1 LRLLFITSTNVLN
14 DRIEPL
20 AELRNPNAPTQG
32 SGGGGGGDM
41 RSMLAFTV
49 LALVALLAFQY
60 FKPATPPA
68 PAPQQQTQT
77 ANQPAPAPVQPA
89 SAAGQSSAGAAS
101 AAPAIAASAETL
113 TIVENELYKIT
124 FTNKGAKVKSWI
136 LKKYKD
142 SQGRPLDLVNQRAA
156 ADFGYPLSLY
166 TYEPALTDELNN
178 QALYQASATGNV
190 AAPAGIIFKYAK
202 GPLTVTK
209 TFMFNESYV
218 IDTLVSVTRSGS
230 PVRALVAWPSGLG
243 DQEEVSQYAASK
255 FAWSIDGKRDST
267 GATKG
272 WFSTGVSGNATLEQ
286 PYDYAAAIDLYFAAA
301 FLPATP
307 SRATVVTLH
316 QTIQAPKDATAPNS
330 EKFASPML
338 GLAVG
343 DTSGVTHTR
352 LFAGP
357 LQFDVL
363 ANLHTTSPDGLAMG
377 EDLKPLIQFGNLK
390 IIAEP
395 LFLLL
400 RFVHGYVGN
409 WGWAIVICTIVF
421 NLLMMPTRFMMMKSS
436 LKMQRIQPKM
446 DAIKKRYAHL
456 KATDPKRAEMNAE
469 TMKLYKDEG
478 INMYGSCLPLLV
490 QMPLL
495 YGYYRVLGN
504 VIELRQAHWFWLPNL
519 AVADPLHILPI
530 VIIASMFLVQF
541 ITPSPG
547 MDPAQRRMMA
557 FMMPAI
563 LGFSMWNFASGLA
576 LYWSTGN
583 LINLGLQLSINRSKM
598 GQELKALAAKRAAR
612 GTIKTIASKT
622 IQGRR

>member
-1 LRLLFITSTNVLN
+1 
-14 DRIEPL
+14 
-20 AELRNPNAPTQG
+20 
-32 SGGGGGGDM
+32 M

-60 FKPATPPA
+60 FKPPTPPA
-68 PAPQQQTQT
+68 PAQQQQTQT
-77 ANQPAPAPVQPA
+77 ANQAVNQNSTP
-89 SAAGQSSAGAAS
+89 AAGQQAGTGQAASGASAPGS
-101 AAPAIAASAETL
+101 AAPTVAASAETL
-113 TIVENELYKIT
+113 TVVENELYKIT

-156 ADFGYPLSLY
+156 PDFGYPLSLY

-209 TFMFNESYV
+209 TFMFNNSYV
-218 IDTLVSVTRSGS
+218 VDTQVSVTRSGS

-243 DQEEVSQYAASK
+243 DQEEVAQYAASK
-255 FAWSIDGKRDST
+255 FASSIDGKRDST
-267 GATKG
+267 GPTKG
-272 WFSTGVSGNATLEQ
+272 WFSAGVSGNATSEQ
-286 PYDYAAAIDLYFAAA
+286 AYDYAATIDLYFAAA

-330 EKFASPML
+330 EKFPSPVL

-363 ANLHTTSPDGLAMG
+363 ANLHATAPDGLATG
-377 EDLKPLIQFGNLK
+377 EDLKPLIQFGSLK

-400 RFVHGYVGN
+400 RFVYGYVGN
-409 WGWAIVICTIVF
+409 WGWAIVICTIAF

-446 DAIKKRYAHL
+446 EAIKKRYAHL

-519 AVADPLHILPI
+519 AISDPLHILPI

-576 LYWSTGN
+576 LYWATGN
-583 LINLGLQLSINRSKM
+583 LINLGLQLGINRSKM
-598 GQELKALAAKRAAR
+598 GQELKALAAKRAAK
-612 GTIKTIASKT
+612 GTNRTVASKT